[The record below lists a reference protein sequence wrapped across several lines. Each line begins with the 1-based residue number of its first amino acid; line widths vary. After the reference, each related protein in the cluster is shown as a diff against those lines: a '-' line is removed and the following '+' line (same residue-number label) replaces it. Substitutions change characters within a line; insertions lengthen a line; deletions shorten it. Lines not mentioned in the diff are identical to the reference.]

1 MSVESLRQ
9 AVLRLPSDEY
19 ARRRIALASGRD
31 DLTDEEVLFI
41 QRQFLEVLDEIEEE
55 EREEEVGRTSP
66 AQIVSGKF

>member
-1 MSVESLRQ
+1 MSAIRN

-55 EREEEVGRTSP
+55 EKNSSGFGFL
-66 AQIVSGKF
+66 VSG